1 MEGTIMATT
10 RWYVEMSDGEFVDVG
25 ADSMEIH
32 PSGALVFAIGEEMIA
47 YPHGRWVAVHSEV
60 VH

>member
-1 MEGTIMATT
+1 MATT
-10 RWYVEMSDGEFVDVG
+10 RWYIEEANGEFIDVG

-32 PSGALVFAIGEEMIA
+32 ASGALVFTIGAEMIA